1 MIGIWIIVGVLLLI
15 CGMLSLSIAFFSL
28 GTTCKDG
35 VVGDI
40 AFIFMMGLSISC
52 IIGGLYA
59 IGFDILSILG
69 VI

>member
-15 CGMLSLSIAFFSL
+15 CGILSLSIAFFSL

-35 VVGDI
+35 VGDI

-59 IGFDILSILG
+59 IGFDIASILG